1 MFSPFPRF
9 DVDLHF
15 VRACFLRSYYV
26 SCRETTRNKSAT
38 MAMRRMMKKKAASP
52 MKKGMKKSMR
62 RMMRKKK

>member
-1 MFSPFPRF
+1 M
-9 DVDLHF
+9 HF
-15 VRACFLRSYYV
+15 VRACFLCSYYV